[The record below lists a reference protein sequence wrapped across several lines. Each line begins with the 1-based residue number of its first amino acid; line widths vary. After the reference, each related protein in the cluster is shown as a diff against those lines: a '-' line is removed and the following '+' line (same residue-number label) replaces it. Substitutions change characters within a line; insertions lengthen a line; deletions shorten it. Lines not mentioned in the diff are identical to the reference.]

1 MTPEEFVQKLVT
13 YRGPCFRICAYCP
26 EDFATAEVKECVEEM
41 IKEIYQLRQSNDLLL
56 EELVKIRAAYKIAT
70 GVDYED
76 S

>member
-1 MTPEEFVQKLVT
+1 
-13 YRGPCFRICAYCP
+13 
-26 EDFATAEVKECVEEM
+26 M

-76 S
+76 N